1 MTLEDFL
8 TVIAASKPGD
18 WRSTLLPTFMYRVV
32 PIRAAGG
39 GTADFELQ
47 EHTATLTFLRDI
59 RFGMAW
65 GLIADKNYN
74 EDWIQKLPNKR
85 AQGVILDFLYNGAL
99 VFRDQLVA
107 VDGWRCILPQPVNE
121 TGPPYHVPER
131 RARIAKLVH
140 QLVGP
145 ETNFDAYFKRV
156 GMHAIDQ
163 PWPED

>member
-1 MTLEDFL
+1 MTLEDFM
-8 TVIAASKPGD
+8 TVIAGSKPGD
-18 WRSTLLPTFMYRVV
+18 WRTTLLPTFMYRVV
-32 PIRAAGG
+32 PVRATGG

-47 EHTATLTFLRDI
+47 EHSTMMTLAKDV

-85 AQGVILDFLYNGAL
+85 AQGVILDFMFNGAM
-99 VFRDQLVA
+99 VYRDMLVA

-121 TGPPYHVPER
+121 TGPPFKVPER
-131 RARIAKLVH
+131 RARIAKLAH

-145 ETNFDAYFKRV
+145 DTNFEAYFKRC
-156 GMHAIDQ
+156 GMQIDPQ
-163 PWPED
+163 SWPG